1 LKGEEIPLSAKIFAI
16 VDVWDALSSNRPYR
30 KAWQKEK
37 VIKYIKDQ
45 SGTHFDPKV
54 VDAFITLLDE
64 EKSQKKVI
72 PGKKAR

>member
-1 LKGEEIPLSAKIFAI
+1 M
-16 VDVWDALSSNRPYR
+16 DVWDARSSNRPYR

>member
-1 LKGEEIPLSAKIFAI
+1 
-16 VDVWDALSSNRPYR
+16 
-30 KAWQKEK
+30 
-37 VIKYIKDQ
+37 
-45 SGTHFDPKV
+45 